1 MQSFSCLEID
11 EMLASAIKIEDHYS
25 EQLATNGCNID
36 CLNVELRILYSHVN
50 KFSSNVTPS
59 KRWPCLFKLK
69 EGLGIKNILHIAEIC
84 ISIPMSN
91 AECECI
97 FSFLWR
103 QLTKD
108 RFSMNNKTL
117 ERILQFRFGTG
128 DYSIEHYD
136 HAIDFLIEDNQT
148 DIIIHRIER
157 KQLMCNQNPLHLLKS
172 MELCNKQQQSIKL
185 TL

>member
-25 EQLATNGCNID
+25 EQLATNVCNID

-59 KRWPCLFKLK
+59 KCWPCLFKLK

-91 AECECI
+91 AECERM

-117 ERILQFRFGTG
+117 ERILQFRFVTG

-148 DIIIHRIER
+148 DIIIHQKER